1 MSTPTDPYSRPD
13 HEDGN
18 DDILDPLPEREASSP
33 GLDGAESSVD
43 EQDHAQADESTAPLQ
58 RETSLPSDA
67 DSETESTRSWRPD
80 FLDDDPTEEETKP
93 ESDRER
99 WEREFGSR
107 EDVTVRRPDETVT
120 VPPAE
125 SRAPD
130 ANPDRTV
137 IAPTSG
143 TGSYPTRTS
152 VFRRPPDQD
161 EDSPF
166 ASTPP
171 DAPRSAVF
179 PADRDFGH
187 TFEEPIPEE
196 PRSRAWAHVGVFF
209 ATLLLAPLAWYLV
222 ADAGVRL
229 SGMKNSAWNTG
240 TVDWIVV
247 LELLGAL
254 LCLAVLWFVASFSSL
269 GPIIIGAII
278 AIVGLVAIFAP
289 TIAQDVLQSTA
300 MQDFTSYNDF
310 TSNVGYHLT
319 NDLASG
325 RFAVFGF
332 LLLMTGV
339 VSHKARQLGAERGE
353 AFGRRDVLL
362 ARRTD
367 S

>member
-18 DDILDPLPEREASSP
+18 DDILDPLPEQDRPAEGFDAERPVDDHDRTQVDAPAARPHDEEPP
-33 GLDGAESSVD
+33 GLDV
-43 EQDHAQADESTAPLQ
+43 
-58 RETSLPSDA
+58 

-80 FLDDDPTEEETKP
+80 FLDEEPKEET
-93 ESDRER
+93 DRER
-99 WEREFGSR
+99 WEREFGSDGPT
-107 EDVTVRRPDETVT
+107 ERPTNVDDTRTTPFATRNAVDG
-120 VPPAE
+120 
-125 SRAPD
+125 PD
-130 ANPDRTV
+130 ATV
-137 IAPTSG
+137 VAPPTG

-152 VFRRPPDQD
+152 VFARPPAGD

-171 DAPRSAVF
+171 EAHRPAAF
-179 PADRDFGH
+179 PAERGFGH
-187 TFEEPIPEE
+187 SFEEPIPEE
-196 PRSRAWAHVGVFF
+196 PRGRAWAHVGVFF

-229 SGMKNSAWNTG
+229 SGMEGSAWNTG

-254 LCLAVLWFVASFSSL
+254 LCLAVLWFVASFSSV
-269 GPIIIGAII
+269 GPIVIGAII
-278 AIVGLVAIFAP
+278 ALMGLVAVFAP
-289 TIAQDVLQSTA
+289 TVAQDVLQSSQ
-300 MQDFTSYNDF
+300 MQNFAAYNDF
-310 TSNVGYHLT
+310 TGNVGHHLT

-325 RFAVFGF
+325 RLAVYGF

-339 VSHKARQLGAERGE
+339 VSHNARRHGAERGE

-362 ARRTD
+362 SRRSD
-367 S
+367 A